1 MNVISTELRMLS
13 SFNIHVFTFERFG
26 NARREKAKTES
37 SRGDNSNT
45 RWFQEKDKHTGSGKS
60 GAKACYT
67 NFTSAEDYC
76 HDDDTIE
83 LADAYQAPNDPADPG
98 SDIGEE
104 ALDCGDDEEND
115 TFPPYVALDDV
126 SVFEAAE
133 LDAIALL
140 ADTWDNDLDPE
151 VSAQLVQANAQ
162 AYFCLRKGV
171 R

>member
-1 MNVISTELRMLS
+1 MNDVVRGILRFSYFLRTGPPS
-13 SFNIHVFTFERFG
+13 
-26 NARREKAKTES
+26 
-37 SRGDNSNT
+37 
-45 RWFQEKDKHTGSGKS
+45 QEKGEHTGSGKS
-60 GAKACYT
+60 GANACYA
-67 NFTSAEDYC
+67 NFTSVEDYY

-83 LADAYQAPNDPADPG
+83 FADAYQAHNDKCDPG
-98 SDIGEE
+98 SDVGEE

-115 TFPPYVALDDV
+115 TFPPYVALDEV
-126 SVFEAAE
+126 TVFEAAE